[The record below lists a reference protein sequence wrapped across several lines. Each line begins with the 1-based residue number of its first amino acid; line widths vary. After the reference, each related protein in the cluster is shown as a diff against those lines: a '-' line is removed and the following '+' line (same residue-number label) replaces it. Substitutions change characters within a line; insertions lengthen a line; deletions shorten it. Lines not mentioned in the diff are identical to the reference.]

1 MAVLLKWEK
10 MLCSFLIKCFTL
22 APNVLSVSWSV
33 MARQQV
39 HAERG
44 IVTANPY
51 VCPSV
56 CLLSVRHL
64 NRVAIRV
71 PELVNTVI
79 SNLSLWSSFM
89 LHILNH
95 MVHAFCYR
103 WQGFDYFVS
112 QWIIKNV
119 LFLLECRHCAA
130 GRAMAS
136 SITLCNALV
145 NQTLPQISHIL
156 HFFRRLVAE
165 LWPRS
170 GLRSWLF
177 GDHKSCVINALSSCA
192 WHLFR
197 HQIAAFDSHYRGLE
211 ETRLSRRLVWS
222 RTSFLSVSSSRSH
235 VFFSV
240 CTSAATA
247 MSLVGRPTLCCSQLS
262 Q

>member
-1 MAVLLKWEK
+1 

-103 WQGFDYFVS
+103 
-112 QWIIKNV
+112 
-119 LFLLECRHCAA
+119 
-130 GRAMAS
+130 
-136 SITLCNALV
+136 
-145 NQTLPQISHIL
+145 
-156 HFFRRLVAE
+156 
-165 LWPRS
+165 
-170 GLRSWLF
+170 
-177 GDHKSCVINALSSCA
+177 
-192 WHLFR
+192 
-197 HQIAAFDSHYRGLE
+197 
-211 ETRLSRRLVWS
+211 
-222 RTSFLSVSSSRSH
+222 
-235 VFFSV
+235 
-240 CTSAATA
+240 
-247 MSLVGRPTLCCSQLS
+247 
-262 Q
+262 